1 MVPNIWLTRPSLV
14 ASSRSDRLEM
24 ITQLRKCGRYSTV
37 CATRLNFGNASSL
50 SSSAI
55 RMGIGVPITRSSR
68 FRMMVFFSAS
78 IKFLSLNALMNHSQP
93 PFFAQS
99 SSHGAFRML
108 FFLNASRM

>member
-1 MVPNIWLTRPSLV
+1 MGILGAALATDISQAISGVVSFGFLCRKFEVLHMQKGELAFSKRACI
-14 ASSRSDRLEM
+14 RL
-24 ITQLRKCGRYSTV
+24 
-37 CATRLNFGNASSL
+37 
-50 SSSAI
+50 
-55 RMGIGVPITRSSR
+55 MGIGVPITRSSR